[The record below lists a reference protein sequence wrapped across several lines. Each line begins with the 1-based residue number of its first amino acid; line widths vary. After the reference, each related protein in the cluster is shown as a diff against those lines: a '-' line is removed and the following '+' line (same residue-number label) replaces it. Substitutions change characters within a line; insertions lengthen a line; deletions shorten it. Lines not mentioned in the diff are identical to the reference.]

1 MDMAKQA
8 GTHDP
13 LQTANSLNNLAVA
26 MSDLLHDEALR
37 KKLESWPNT

>member
-13 LQTANSLNNLAVA
+13 LQSANSLNNLAVA
-26 MSDLLHDEALR
+26 MSDTANYAEAEALHR
-37 KKLESWPNT
+37 